1 MYNNVSYRQY
11 SVIGTASPFSVS
23 PTAATQRQKASIT
36 AWTGSSQVTIQPD
49 PGNDGIGIVAYKVT
63 NPSPGVWHYEYAIYN
78 QNIDRGIQSF
88 GVPVGSGASI
98 SNVGF
103 HAPPQQPGWTFDGTV
118 NNTGYSNAPWT
129 QTQAA
134 DSMTWSS
141 ETLAQNANAN
151 AIRWGSMYNFRFDSN
166 RPPQT
171 VNATIGFYKTGAPIT
186 VAVQGPSA
194 ATVSFVT
201 VGGRITDTTGRAIGG
216 ERVYI
221 LDTGGIRRFAYSNPF
236 GYYFFDNV
244 ATGQTYT
251 LGVKSKRYGYTEVMV
266 QVSGNLNNID
276 FVAQPLP

>member
-1 MYNNVSYRQY
+1 
-11 SVIGTASPFSVS
+11 
-23 PTAATQRQKASIT
+23 
-36 AWTGSSQVTIQPD
+36 VTIQPD
-49 PGNDGIGIVAYKVT
+49 TGNDGIGIVAYKVT

-236 GYYFFDNV
+236 GYYFFDSV